1 MRVIKADSFHR
12 PALRQFGVTLGA
24 LLFAAGLIA
33 GAAHAQQTDTVA
45 PRLVNAHMEK
55 RAAAGRLS
63 AEIREFAAA
72 QAQPAWLGY
81 AVAALP
87 DHGESCCWDSYENAR
102 MRGCGRCALESE
114 KGITVQA
121 GPPEKMDSK
130 GEAGGTV
137 HLEGSGALIVMLRA
151 ADHRIEKVRAFSE
164 DCEID
169 AGGVRVVW
177 LTGVTGAESVAA
189 LAPLVTG
196 ADFDSHDGRQ
206 LAEGAMAAI
215 AMHADPAADRALASF
230 TEPSRPEKLRSQAAF
245 WLGNSRGDAGLAVL
259 EKMAKSDPSDHVRS
273 QVSFALSQNGSPRA
287 IDDMIRMAH
296 DDQSGHVRGQAM
308 FWLAQKAGKKAA
320 GAITDAIE
328 NDPDT
333 ATKKAAVFALTQ
345 MPADEGVP
353 LLIQVAKTNKNPVV
367 RKQAFFWLGQSKD
380 PRALA
385 FFEQVLSR

>member
-1 MRVIKADSFHR
+1 MSVAITGCW
-12 PALRQFGVTLGA
+12 LRRKPLHLGMTV
-24 LLFAAGLIA
+24 AAVLACCGLMA
-33 GAAHAQQTDTVA
+33 GAARAQQSA
-45 PRLVNAHMEK
+45 EPRIVNARMEK
-55 RAAAGRLS
+55 RAATGGLA
-63 AEIREFAAA
+63 AELRAFAAA
-72 QAQPAWLGY
+72 QAEPGWIGY

-87 DHGESCCWDSYENAR
+87 DHGESCCWDSWDSGGPH
-102 MRGCGRCALESE
+102 GCGRCTLESD
-114 KGITVQA
+114 KGSVVA
-121 GPPEKMDSK
+121 GRRPGPK

-151 ADHRIEKVRAFSE
+151 VDHRIEKVREFSE

-177 LTGVTGAESVAA
+177 LTGVTGAESVVA

-196 ADFDSHDGRQ
+196 ADFETHDGRKV
-206 LAEGAMAAI
+206 AEGALAAI
-215 AMHADPAADRALASF
+215 AMHADPAAERALASF
-230 TEPSRPEKLRSQAAF
+230 TEPGRAEKLRSQAAF

-259 EKMAKSDPSDHVRS
+259 EKLAKSDPSEHVRS
-273 QVSFALSQNGSPRA
+273 QVSFAMSQNGSPRA

-296 DDQSGHVRGQAM
+296 DDESGHVRGQAM
-308 FWLAQKAGKKAA
+308 FWLAQKAGKKAER
-320 GAITDAIE
+320 AITDAIE

-353 LLIQVAKTNKNPVV
+353 LLIQVAKTNKNPAV